1 MNYFEITGGN
11 SLRGEVRLHGAKN
24 SALPI
29 LTAAVLV
36 NGQCVIHNCPN
47 LSDVRKTL
55 EILKSLGCTV
65 TQEGSTVIIDSSN
78 IDKHYIDECSMR
90 KMRSSILF
98 LGGLLGRLGVAELY
112 LPGGCEIGTRPID
125 MHLNALK
132 ELGVQLTENGSY
144 LSCKLNSV
152 QCKRI
157 ILPFAS
163 VGATENIILFSV
175 LQDGTTTIVNAAR
188 EPEIQDL
195 ADFLNSCG
203 ANIIV
208 SNGEIEINGVKQ
220 LHSGEH
226 TIIPDRILASTYMS
240 ACAAT
245 AGDIMIDD
253 VIPTHLAPVFPYF
266 NEMGCRLYLDNHR
279 LRIAAPKRLRR
290 VRKVTTLPFP
300 GFPTDSQSPLAA
312 ALATARGT
320 SCIKETIFENRF
332 RYVSELNR
340 FGADIEIN
348 DNLALIN
355 GVRQLKCADVFATDL
370 RGGAAMIVGALAA
383 QGTSRI
389 YNINY
394 IDRGYEAVEKGFS
407 GLGADIKRI
416 NNEGNQKE
424 ESIKECEKNCP
435 REKQIC

>member
-11 SLRGEVRLHGAKN
+11 SLNGEVRLHGAKN

-36 NGQCVIHNCPN
+36 KGQCVIHNCPD

-55 EILKSLGCTV
+55 EILKSLGCSV
-65 TQEGSTVIIDSSN
+65 EQNGSTVIIDAADVN
-78 IDKHYIDECSMR
+78 KCYIDESSMR

-98 LGGLLGRLGVAELY
+98 LGSLLGRLGKADLY

-125 MHLNALK
+125 MHLNALM
-132 ELGVQLTENGSY
+132 ELGACFNENGSY
-144 LSCKLNSV
+144 LSCTVKNP

-163 VGATENIILFSV
+163 VGATENIILYSV
-175 LQDGTTTIVNAAR
+175 LQEGTTIIVNAAR

-195 ADFLNSCG
+195 ADFINSCG
-203 ANIIV
+203 GSVIV
-208 SNGEIEINGVKQ
+208 SNGEVQINGVKA

-245 AGDIMIDD
+245 AGDIIIDD
-253 VIPTHLAPVFPYF
+253 VKPTHLAPVFPYF
-266 NEMGCRLYLDNHR
+266 NEMGCRLYLDNRR
-279 LRIAAPKRLRR
+279 LRIVAPKRLKR

-300 GFPTDSQSPLAA
+300 GFPTDSQSPLVA
-312 ALATARGT
+312 ALTTARGT

-355 GVRQLKCADVFATDL
+355 GVRQLQCADVFATDL
-370 RGGAAMIVGALAA
+370 RGGAALIVGALAA
-383 QGTSRI
+383 QGTSKI
-389 YNINY
+389 YNINF
-394 IDRGYEAVEKGFS
+394 IDRGYEALEKSFS
-407 GLGADIKRI
+407 GLNADIKRI
-416 NNEGNQKE
+416 NDEEREKD
-424 ESIKECEKNCP
+424 ESIKECEK
-435 REKQIC
+435 ICS

>member
-11 SLRGEVRLHGAKN
+11 SLRGEVTLHGAKN

-29 LTAAVLV
+29 LTATVLV
-36 NGQCVIHNCPN
+36 EGQCVIHNCPN

-55 EILKSLGCTV
+55 DILKSLGCFV
-65 TQEGSTVIIDSSN
+65 KQEGSTVIVDSSN
-78 IDKHYIDECSMR
+78 VDKCYIDECSMR

-98 LGGLLGRLGVAELY
+98 LGSLLGRLGRAELY

-125 MHLNALK
+125 MHLSALN
-132 ELGVQLTENGSY
+132 ELGVQLNENGSY
-144 LSCKLNSV
+144 LSCSV
-152 QCKRI
+152 TSPQCKRI

-163 VGATENIILFSV
+163 VGATENIMLYSV

-203 ANIIV
+203 GNVIV
-208 SNGEIEINGVKQ
+208 SNGEIEIRGVKA

-226 TIIPDRILASTYMS
+226 RIIPDRILASTFMS

-245 AGDIMIDD
+245 AGDIIINDT
-253 VIPTHLAPVFPYF
+253 IPTHLAPVFPYF
-266 NEMGCRLYLDNHR
+266 NEMGCRLYLDNRR
-279 LRIAAPKRLRR
+279 LRIVAPKRLRR

-300 GFPTDSQSPLAA
+300 GFPTDSQSPLVA

-332 RYVSELNR
+332 RYVSEFNR

-348 DNLALIN
+348 DNIALIN

-370 RGGAAMIVGALAA
+370 RGGAALIVGALTA

-389 YNINY
+389 YNINF
-394 IDRGYEAVEKGFS
+394 IDRGYEAIENSFS
-407 GLGADIKRI
+407 ALNADIKRI
-416 NNEGNQKE
+416 NNEGNQKKE
-424 ESIKECEKNCP
+424 EEIKESEK
-435 REKQIC
+435 ICS